1 VSSLNRVTRTKAEAK
16 SSYDRMSRWYDL
28 LAGSSERKYKE
39 AGLVELN
46 ARAGETVLEIGFGTG
61 QCLVPLARVVGESGK
76 VYGIDLSEG
85 MYNVAQGKL
94 SKAGLSDRV
103 ELICGDAAQLPY
115 DDSFFDAI
123 FSSFTLEL
131 FDTPEIPIV
140 LEECKRVL
148 RSGGRTCI
156 VAMAKKE
163 KSGLMVRIYG
173 WAQKRF
179 NKTVD
184 CRPIYVQQAL
194 AEAGFQTDNVTEM
207 SLFGLP
213 VDIVLAKRI
222 SVS

>member
-1 VSSLNRVTRTKAEAK
+1 MTRSKAEAK
-16 SSYDRMSRWYDL
+16 ASYDRLSRWYDL
-28 LAGSSERKYKE
+28 LAGRAEKKHKE
-39 AGLVELN
+39 VGLAMLDL
-46 ARAGETVLEIGFGTG
+46 RQGETVLEIGFGTG
-61 QCLVPLARVVGESGK
+61 QCLLAMTQSVGVSGR
-76 VYGIDLSEG
+76 VYGIELSEG
-85 MYNVAQGKL
+85 MFNVAQGRVRR
-94 SKAGLSDRV
+94 AGLSERV
-103 ELICGDAAQLPY
+103 ELQCGDAAQLPY

-184 CRPIYVQQAL
+184 CRPIYVRQAL
-194 AEAGFQTDNVTEM
+194 AEAGFQTDSVTEM

-213 VDIVLAKRI
+213 VDIVLAMRT
-222 SVS
+222 SVN